1 MENLKIFLGVLL
13 LATFSWLLNVIGIN
27 YVLNIII
34 FFTILLLSFL
44 INKSINRL
52 ILVGIISLSIFATIL
67 LVPKDKGKIE
77 WENFNETLLD
87 EYLDKGDL
95 IFLDFTADWCIT
107 CQVNKFTTLE
117 NKKVKRY
124 FLENNVKLLRADW
137 TNKDDKILEFIKK
150 YERFGVP
157 LNIIYS
163 RNMTEGYILPEIL
176 SKTIVINNLDRI
188 KDE

>member
-1 MENLKIFLGVLL
+1 MEKHV
-13 LATFSWLLNVIGIN
+13 
-27 YVLNIII
+27 
-34 FFTILLLSFL
+34 
-44 INKSINRL
+44 
-52 ILVGIISLSIFATIL
+52 
-67 LVPKDKGKIE
+67 
-77 WENFNETLLD
+77 
-87 EYLDKGDL
+87 DL

-117 NKKVKRY
+117 NKKVKKY

-137 TNKDDKILEFIKK
+137 TNKDDKILVFIKK

-163 RNMTEGYILPEIL
+163 RNMIEGYILPEIL

>member
-1 MENLKIFLGVLL
+1 MYLYVRLINLQLLKI
-13 LATFSWLLNVIGIN
+13 
-27 YVLNIII
+27 
-34 FFTILLLSFL
+34 
-44 INKSINRL
+44 
-52 ILVGIISLSIFATIL
+52 
-67 LVPKDKGKIE
+67 
-77 WENFNETLLD
+77 
-87 EYLDKGDL
+87 
-95 IFLDFTADWCIT
+95 
-107 CQVNKFTTLE
+107 
-117 NKKVKRY
+117 KKVKRY

-176 SKTIVINNLDRI
+176 SNTIVINNLDRI